1 MGIKSRKPKDLDPG
15 YASEVDAIDEQT
27 WGNVIQQFDDANIY
41 QTWPYGAVR
50 SGERNIGHLVLRR
63 EGEIVAVAQ
72 ARIARL
78 PLLPVGVAY
87 VQWGPLW
94 RRDGV
99 EDTVLFRQAIRALRN
114 EFVCKRG
121 LTLRAFPQLF
131 NDGANRCGTILAEEG
146 FTRADSESSNHTILM
161 DLSPSMEELREG
173 MKSHWKRELKAAER
187 NRLEIMTGTG
197 QELFDAFIQMYRE
210 MVSRKRFVEPNDIHQ
225 FRLIQKRLPEPLK
238 MKIMLCR
245 SGAQLCAG
253 VISSAMGNT
262 AMYLFGA
269 TSNAGM
275 KTNGSYL
282 LQWKLIEELKRRKVS
297 LYNLNGVNPTKN
309 PGTYKF
315 KDDLAGSNG
324 RHVGFLG
331 RFDANGNILNSRLIQ
346 LIDVMKMTRRPRK
359 RANSNDRVLK
369 FE

>member
-1 MGIKSRKPKDLDPG
+1 
-15 YASEVDAIDEQT
+15 
-27 WGNVIQQFDDANIY
+27 
-41 QTWPYGAVR
+41 
-50 SGERNIGHLVLRR
+50 
-63 EGEIVAVAQ
+63 
-72 ARIARL
+72 
-78 PLLPVGVAY
+78 
-87 VQWGPLW
+87 
-94 RRDGV
+94 
-99 EDTVLFRQAIRALRN
+99 
-114 EFVCKRG
+114 
-121 LTLRAFPQLF
+121 
-131 NDGANRCGTILAEEG
+131 
-146 FTRADSESSNHTILM
+146 
-161 DLSPSMEELREG
+161 MEELREG